1 MTRLSAAFL
10 CGAALTLG
18 GAPAL
23 ADGHMG
29 GGKMTVNTHFMAA
42 DVDADGR
49 VTRDEFVSYSARNG
63 LNAGMAEAEYQRRV
77 GGNAYLSSDAFGDF
91 DPIKIAQGRIA
102 RGAVQATSPVSGD
115 FARYDADGDGRV
127 SFREF
132 NALARKQGMTST
144 QAAQRFVKMAGGRSY
159 LDAGSFGAA
168 MSVDPSVYD
177 KAAIRSRIDSARLE
191 PNGRVVTT
199 LGGVSVSSPRDD
211 DPTVQGGTS
220 TERGFVFERDY
231 TTTGRPRATVDR
243 MHTPEDKR
251 LGDLDST
258 PSPRMKVWGEEE
270 PEGSLFGI
278 SD

>member
-1 MTRLSAAFL
+1 MTRLSAVFL
-10 CGAALTLG
+10 CGAAFAMSA
-18 GAPAL
+18 APAF

-29 GGKMTVNTHFMAA
+29 GKMTVNAHFTEA
-42 DVDADGR
+42 DVDSDGR
-49 VTRDEFVSYSARNG
+49 VTREEFVSYSARNR
-63 LNAGMAEAEYQRRV
+63 LDAGMAEAEYQRRV

-91 DPIKIAQGRIA
+91 DPVRIA
-102 RGAVQATSPVSGD
+102 RGPVRATSPMSGD

-132 NALARKQGMTST
+132 NTVARGQGMTST
-144 QAAQRFVKMAGGRSY
+144 EAAQRFVKMAGGRSY

-177 KAAIRSRIDSARLE
+177 QSTIRQRIDAARLDQ
-191 PNGRVVTT
+191 NSRTVTAP
-199 LGGVSVSSPRDD
+199 GGVSVGSPGLN
-211 DPTVQGGTS
+211 DPTIAGRTS

-231 TTTGRPRATVDR
+231 TSTGEPRATLDR
-243 MHTPEDKR
+243 LYQPEDRR
-251 LGDLDST
+251 LGDLDTT
-258 PSPRMKVWGEEE
+258 PSPRMQVWGDEE

>member
-1 MTRLSAAFL
+1 MTRLSSAALL
-10 CGAALTLG
+10 CGAALALT
-18 GAPAL
+18 ASPAL
-23 ADGHMG
+23 ADGHM

-49 VTRDEFVSYSARNG
+49 VTRDEFVNYSARSG
-63 LNAGMAEAEYQRRV
+63 LDAGMAEAEYQRRV

-102 RGAVQATSPVSGD
+102 RGPVQATSPVSGD

-132 NALARKQGMTST
+132 NALARTQGMTST

-177 KAAIRSRIDSARLE
+177 KAAIRSRIDAARLD

-199 LGGVSVSSPRDD
+199 LGGCR
-211 DPTVQGGTS
+211 
-220 TERGFVFERDY
+220 
-231 TTTGRPRATVDR
+231 
-243 MHTPEDKR
+243 
-251 LGDLDST
+251 
-258 PSPRMKVWGEEE
+258 
-270 PEGSLFGI
+270 
-278 SD
+278 